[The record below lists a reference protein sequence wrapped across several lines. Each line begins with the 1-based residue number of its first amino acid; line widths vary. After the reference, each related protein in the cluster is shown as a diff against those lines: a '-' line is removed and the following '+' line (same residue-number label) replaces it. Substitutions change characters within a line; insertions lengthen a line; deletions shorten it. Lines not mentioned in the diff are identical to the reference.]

1 MMTGTLS
8 KIPALCLFLCLVTTP
23 AMTEIKRKVHQDGS
37 VEYYNREI
45 KKQKLPATRYDGII
59 EKIAKQQEIDPYLVK
74 CIIKIESNFNADAVS
89 VAGAMGLMQLMQ
101 ETARYYKVR
110 DPLDPEEN
118 LYAGITHLRS
128 LLEYFNQDVPLA
140 LAAYHAGMGRVKKN
154 MSIPPIKSTVDYV
167 NNVMK
172 LYTGSKDY
180 SDTVKV
186 LYQKIEK
193 DGTILIYSR

>member
-1 MMTGTLS
+1 MSTL
-8 KIPALCLFLCLVTTP
+8 PLLCLLLCLVTAP
-23 AMTEIKRKVHQDGS
+23 AGAEIQKRVHRDGS

-45 KKQKLPATRYDGII
+45 KRQKLPASSYDGII
-59 EKIAKQQEIDPYLVK
+59 EKIARQQGVDPYLVK

-118 LYAGITHLRS
+118 IHAGIKHLRS

-172 LYTGSKDY
+172 LYSGNGDY
-180 SDTVKV
+180 SERVKV